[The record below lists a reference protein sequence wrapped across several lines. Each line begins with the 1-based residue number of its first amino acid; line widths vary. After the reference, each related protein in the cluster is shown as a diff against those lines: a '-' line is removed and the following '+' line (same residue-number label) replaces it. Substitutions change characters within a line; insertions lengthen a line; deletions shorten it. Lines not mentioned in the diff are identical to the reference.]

1 MSDRHDEAGWRT
13 GTDGA
18 AAFGPPG
25 STGYCSYARLDQYLR
40 VIVWLLRKLY
50 LLVLAMLGIDLQK
63 RSMATVS
70 EENAAARGFR
80 RLSAI
85 FLPPQS
91 NNNRCQR
98 CKEVVYQQERMGPVH
113 DVIFHKVL
121 LPVPSVRPVPDLKN
135 YWSNQVKGDD
145 PEIYCNTHVPRIGG
159 SGMSHEALG
168 IRQAMQA
175 QLDISSAA
183 AARVA
188 KIRHPDV
195 APSVDGEAMAIRSAL
210 SAQKTSQYG
219 RQLHTSNIDAEALH
233 IKGAMDA
240 QRLQRR
246 YQRKLDKH
254 HFPPHIVSTVHA

>member
-1 MSDRHDEAGWRT
+1 M
-13 GTDGA
+13 
-18 AAFGPPG
+18 
-25 STGYCSYARLDQYLR
+25 
-40 VIVWLLRKLY
+40 
-50 LLVLAMLGIDLQK
+50 
-63 RSMATVS
+63 
-70 EENAAARGFR
+70 
-80 RLSAI
+80 
-85 FLPPQS
+85 
-91 NNNRCQR
+91 
-98 CKEVVYQQERMGPVH
+98 
-113 DVIFHKVL
+113 
-121 LPVPSVRPVPDLKN
+121 
-135 YWSNQVKGDD
+135 KGDD

-210 SAQKTSQYG
+210 SAQKRSQYG

-254 HFPPHIVSTVHA
+254 HFPPHIVSIVHAESQPCLQKTHAQTHASTHTHIQAKCSPVVEENLLHPERL

>member
-1 MSDRHDEAGWRT
+1 
-13 GTDGA
+13 
-18 AAFGPPG
+18 
-25 STGYCSYARLDQYLR
+25 
-40 VIVWLLRKLY
+40 
-50 LLVLAMLGIDLQK
+50 
-63 RSMATVS
+63 
-70 EENAAARGFR
+70 
-80 RLSAI
+80 
-85 FLPPQS
+85 
-91 NNNRCQR
+91 
-98 CKEVVYQQERMGPVH
+98 
-113 DVIFHKVL
+113 
-121 LPVPSVRPVPDLKN
+121 
-135 YWSNQVKGDD
+135 
-145 PEIYCNTHVPRIGG
+145 
-159 SGMSHEALG
+159 MSHEALG

-210 SAQKTSQYG
+210 SAQKRSQYG

-254 HFPPHIVSTVHA
+254 HFPPHIVSTVHPESQPCMQRTHAQTHGTHTHINKSNAHLMWRKIFSSRTSLTASWKPERSQTESWLTFFFLFL

>member
-1 MSDRHDEAGWRT
+1 
-13 GTDGA
+13 
-18 AAFGPPG
+18 
-25 STGYCSYARLDQYLR
+25 
-40 VIVWLLRKLY
+40 
-50 LLVLAMLGIDLQK
+50 
-63 RSMATVS
+63 
-70 EENAAARGFR
+70 
-80 RLSAI
+80 
-85 FLPPQS
+85 
-91 NNNRCQR
+91 
-98 CKEVVYQQERMGPVH
+98 
-113 DVIFHKVL
+113 
-121 LPVPSVRPVPDLKN
+121 
-135 YWSNQVKGDD
+135 
-145 PEIYCNTHVPRIGG
+145 
-159 SGMSHEALG
+159 MSHEALG

-210 SAQKTSQYG
+210 SAQKRSQYV

-254 HFPPHIVSTVHA
+254 HFPPHIVSTVHPESQPCMQRTHAQTHASKHTHTYTSQMLTCCGGKSSSSRMSLTASWKPERSQTELVDIFFFFLCAIALSLIADDRT